1 MFHDNWKKKNCHLN
15 YFTEWFWPILWG
27 KVQKLRPI
35 IKLLR
40 QGITKLQ
47 KGKKRLNAFDLYS
60 SLLMFSWYIV
70 ANGLLYDSTFLL
82 RFFWRVVQQSWGCL
96 YLPFC
101 QRMPSMG
108 YPDAGQETATVRPS
122 MALTGG
128 IWRTCGGPANNNR
141 KSRNALHH
149 YTIASQ
155 RRKKPASASSL
166 P

>member
-1 MFHDNWKKKNCHLN
+1 MSLELSL
-15 YFTEWFWPILWG
+15 TEWFGPILCG
-27 KVQKLRPI
+27 KVQKLWPI

-40 QGITKLQ
+40 QEGITKLQ
-47 KGKKRLNAFDLYS
+47 KGKKRLNAFDLYPSFLASKWPSLWLYIFAFFDS
-60 SLLMFSWYIV
+60 SEE
-70 ANGLLYDSTFLL
+70 AD
-82 RFFWRVVQQSWGCL
+82 L

-141 KSRNALHH
+141 KSPNALHH
-149 YTIASQ
+149 YCQPAARSLLAFLSATI
-155 RRKKPASASSL
+155 P
-166 P
+166 